1 MKKTEEIFL
10 INKERNRVKRFR
22 KFENISNI
30 ENDFIEIEY
39 GCVVKVLVS
48 PFIREAELN
57 QQKMPERNIKNSSQK
72 VGRKQ
77 IYLKIIFKYKLKTNL
92 K

>member
-39 GCVVKVLVS
+39 GCVY
-48 PFIREAELN
+48 
-57 QQKMPERNIKNSSQK
+57 KNSSK
-72 VGRKQ
+72 PVYKGSRIESIEDARKE
-77 IYLKIIFKYKLKTNL
+77 YKKLFK
-92 K
+92 